1 MTAPEQ
7 QTRLQCCCLACSLP
21 SLPLLGRCSQS
32 LYCQGTMRE
41 VVLLPGKAK
50 VKLRQHISHG
60 IYFSTIFA
68 DLILIRINDHYTWTT
83 RRNFSN
89 ATFDSGAYSP
99 DKSEKNILVWNDQF
113 YSENA
118 FGHRFQCLQLFIG
131 FSMQF
136 IDFPD
141 IGQLQ

>member
-1 MTAPEQ
+1 MQFFCKSGPECSFL
-7 QTRLQCCCLACSLP
+7 LQNDPMQFFVVCSTVA
-21 SLPLLGRCSQS
+21 S
-32 LYCQGTMRE
+32 
-41 VVLLPGKAK
+41 
-50 VKLRQHISHG
+50 
-60 IYFSTIFA
+60 
-68 DLILIRINDHYTWTT
+68 
-83 RRNFSN
+83 
-89 ATFDSGAYSP
+89 SP
-99 DKSEKNILVWNDQF
+99 DESEINILVWNDQL